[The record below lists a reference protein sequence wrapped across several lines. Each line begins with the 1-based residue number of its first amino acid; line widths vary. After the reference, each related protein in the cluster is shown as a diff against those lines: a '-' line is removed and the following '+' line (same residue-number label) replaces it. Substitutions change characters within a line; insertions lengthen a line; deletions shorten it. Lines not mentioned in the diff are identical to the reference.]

1 MRPKL
6 VLAVAGA
13 LTLALVGTAFAESD
27 DDEREGENEVQAL
40 VAAPVTLGQAIS
52 TAEGSTGGRAVR
64 ASYGTRN
71 GTSVVRVDLVK
82 DQTRLE
88 THVDANSGKVI
99 TTNNLEADDGG
110 NDEGEEEEE
119 GDEDAEG
126 EEEE

>member
-1 MRPKL
+1 MHPKP
-6 VLAVAGA
+6 VLAIAGV
-13 LTLALVGTAFAESD
+13 LTLALPSAAFAESN

-71 GTSVVRVDLVK
+71 GTSVVRVDLIK

-88 THVDANSGKVI
+88 THVDAKSGKVI
-99 TTNNLEADDGG
+99 ATNNLEADDGG

-119 GDEDAEG
+119 GGEDAEG